1 MSYLL
6 SPVFNDAQFDS
17 AGDPLTGGKLYW
29 YVAGTSTAATVYTD
43 SSGATS
49 HANPIVLDSRGEPG
63 NPIYLDSAVSY
74 KAVLKTSADVTIR
87 TLDGI
92 TGIASPSEDTIS
104 EWVSFGGAPTYVDA
118 DEFTLAGDQTSI
130 FHVNRRVRLTLSG
143 STLYGTIISS
153 AYTTST
159 ALQVVLDS
167 GSLDGTLTAVAYGF
181 AYENEAVPNIKR
193 PSFRVSNVTGGQAFA
208 TTQTVATFDTEVAD
222 EGGNFASNTFTAP
235 RDGLYFFGFSSYVIL
250 GTGSTEGDLRIGFID
265 TSNAYVH
272 NIYFS
277 RDNPYAAT
285 SFNVP
290 ISFNAVLDLDAGDTI
305 RVGFSKNASVT
316 DTVTLSATR
325 YFHGFLL

>member
-181 AYENEAVPNIKR
+181 ARQSYAIPIIDTIPKLTSYSATLAPGRCVAVSAGFTLNTGLAAGS
-193 PSFRVSNVTGGQAFA
+193 SFLIYNDSAAAITVTQGGGV
-208 TTQTVATFDTEVAD
+208 T
-222 EGGNFASNTFTAP
+222 
-235 RDGLYFFGFSSYVIL
+235 
-250 GTGSTEGDLRIGFID
+250 LRIAG
-265 TSNAYVH
+265 TTATG
-272 NIYFS
+272 NITVPP
-277 RDNPYAAT
+277 RALAT
-285 SFNVP
+285 VWANSTTEY
-290 ISFNAVLDLDAGDTI
+290 I
-305 RVGFSKNASVT
+305 
-316 DTVTLSATR
+316 LSGSGV
-325 YFHGFLL
+325 Y